1 MKADSKDIKPIEIF
15 SYEQYEECA
24 ISVDKK
30 IRIDNTTKDEFE
42 IEGYY
47 QTNTKSKQLCV
58 KAKKEGDDEFKYYS
72 LTKAGS
78 LAGQDGIDTYEV
90 DSGFAD
96 ASIDVDKMIKL
107 ETKSFIYY
115 LDMVIIYK
123 NQHFYAS

>member
-47 QTNTKSKQLCV
+47 
-58 KAKKEGDDEFKYYS
+58 
-72 LTKAGS
+72 
-78 LAGQDGIDTYEV
+78 
-90 DSGFAD
+90 
-96 ASIDVDKMIKL
+96 
-107 ETKSFIYY
+107 
-115 LDMVIIYK
+115 
-123 NQHFYAS
+123 